1 MDSKPSSVKTR
12 SYASMSTTRSHGSAT
27 SATAVKARANAE
39 AAKARLAFAEQ
50 EMKLKM
56 EKAHLEASIEML
68 TTEKETAVA
77 KAEAL
82 EAAVGVSEGKH
93 SCKLP
98 LIATSVDSAERSK
111 EYVEKQAEVSRDIQ
125 MESQEDSPLQDE
137 TQQPLPEAPLHN
149 TVCMPRLNSLTDGP
163 PNAAI
168 TVFDTPLHP
177 PRKQKS
183 LNPFVTSD
191 VNCNS
196 AQQTE
201 HHYGVLKENDYE
213 DFLRPSCSV
222 TAHQPPWKTNSA
234 MEALSHH
241 PYGNSQWPS
250 YSTDP
255 HVTDFVR
262 FLARRELVTSG
273 LLQFNSRP
281 ENYRAWR
288 RSFQNAVR
296 DLNLTSDEEMDLL
309 VKWLGSESAKHA
321 KRIRSIHINQPAKG
335 LSMIWNRLDA
345 SYGSSEAMEKALF
358 QKLDSFPKI
367 GNKDYSKLRD
377 LSDLL
382 MELDAAKAEG
392 ALPGLLCLDTPR
404 GVNAIAQK
412 LPYGIQEKWLSHGPS
427 YKQSHCVTFP
437 PFSVFVSFIY
447 QQAQMRNDP
456 SFNFVSQTE
465 RVKMEKPPWK
475 NSRQR
480 EILVNKTEVSPAAR
494 SDNRNKKNVEDPD
507 RRCPIHKKPHTL
519 QKCRAFREKHLEE
532 RMNFLR
538 ENGICFKCCN
548 SSAHTARECQSIIK
562 CTECDSDRH
571 SSALHPGQ
579 VPWVKNISMPLEHG
593 GEQCSL

>member
-27 SATAVKARANAE
+27 STAAAKARAKAE

-56 EKAHLEASIEML
+56 EKARLEASIEML
-68 TTEKETAVA
+68 TTEKETAAAVA

-98 LIATSVDSAERSK
+98 LIATSVDSAERTK

-125 MESQEDSPLQDE
+125 MASQEDLPLQDE
-137 TQQPLPEAPLHN
+137 TQQPLPEEPLHN
-149 TVCMPRLNSLTDGP
+149 TVCMPRLNSLSDGP
-163 PNAAI
+163 PDAAI

-177 PRKQKS
+177 PRS

-191 VNCNS
+191 VNRNS

-201 HHYGVLKENDYE
+201 HHYYGVLKENDYE

-222 TAHQPPWKTNSA
+222 TAQQPPWKTNSA
-234 MEALSHH
+234 MEALPHH
-241 PYGNSQWPS
+241 PYGNSQRPS
-250 YSTDP
+250 YSTEP

-273 LLQFNSRP
+273 LLQFNDRP

-309 VKWLGSESAKHA
+309 VKWLGSESAEHA

-345 SYGSSEAMEKALF
+345 SYGSSEAIEKA
-358 QKLDSFPKI
+358 
-367 GNKDYSKLRD
+367 
-377 LSDLL
+377 
-382 MELDAAKAEG
+382 
-392 ALPGLLCLDTPR
+392 
-404 GVNAIAQK
+404 
-412 LPYGIQEKWLSHGPS
+412 
-427 YKQSHCVTFP
+427 
-437 PFSVFVSFIY
+437 
-447 QQAQMRNDP
+447 
-456 SFNFVSQTE
+456 
-465 RVKMEKPPWK
+465 
-475 NSRQR
+475 
-480 EILVNKTEVSPAAR
+480 
-494 SDNRNKKNVEDPD
+494 
-507 RRCPIHKKPHTL
+507 
-519 QKCRAFREKHLEE
+519 
-532 RMNFLR
+532 
-538 ENGICFKCCN
+538 
-548 SSAHTARECQSIIK
+548 
-562 CTECDSDRH
+562 
-571 SSALHPGQ
+571 
-579 VPWVKNISMPLEHG
+579 
-593 GEQCSL
+593 